1 MENVEH
7 GKFTQV
13 LLTLPWRVL
22 RFFGRIVRRFFV
34 AVGVLA
40 ALAVV
45 GYVEFESIIEALD
58 TRYASRID
66 AYLGSDRNAILRLH
80 DPAYFAQQTV
90 LVTEDQRTVACI
102 SSPEHRILIDDV
114 AEVPPTFVSA
124 ILASEDKNFFSHE
137 GIDKGAIVRALGKRV
152 LQESH
157 SGASTLTMQIAKHLR
172 GGTGRASTEIEK
184 IGDIVMALRIER
196 EFSREQL
203 LLKYVNMPYFGR
215 GQYGIEAASRAYFGK
230 PARDLAL
237 HQAAFIVALI
247 NKPALPDR
255 SFAMDPALRAPE
267 AIRDANWAEA
277 ARGTMRVLDLMLAE
291 AAITDVEHARTAD
304 LVEKSLRK
312 EIVPPGSGCGTHDHF
327 LERVRILYKD
337 RFPINRGGLTISITR
352 DDALQEV
359 LAKAV
364 DLTLSTYLARHAD
377 DADNDQLRAGAF
389 AVEFTG
395 DVLAE
400 VGNVNFRQLK
410 YDVIATG
417 WRQPGS
423 TFKIFTYGGLVEQ
436 LANEVLADKSAP
448 RKTDDVAAE
457 ILERCNVLDAPF
469 AVPLGRGRGIKQI
482 ENFHSRS
489 EPQYRGDI
497 SCRIAL
503 GESRNTAAM
512 RAGARAGIRHVIEL
526 AYRLGMPRDAKHVLQ
541 PYPTTAIGASEVN
554 PLSMASTAAFVNGG
568 FRVTPRFANDVCRE
582 GKSLLYK
589 DAANRPQ
596 DCDIKGENRPAPE
609 RLVHP
614 AVAAAM
620 TELLKGPLDIGPT
633 GTASALRS
641 GVIPG
646 MDPLS
651 EAVWKLTP
659 EARKK
664 RTLAFPLDK
673 AGEIAGKTGTAT
685 NADGRTS
692 DVWLLLF
699 VPGPPENPEKGIVL
713 GFWMGKDSK
722 DHPLGDRGSTGGP
735 GFAES
740 GARNWVHSAAT
751 VLAFLQKERGLLQ
764 PGYQFQPMA
773 RDEVLGDLE
782 ARKPAPAPQE
792 LIVPTKGASIDRP
805 DAARDATPPP
815 LAQSPTPPA
824 ASGGALL
831 YQTHCIACHD
841 KQIHWR
847 DRKLARDWAS
857 LAAQVRR
864 WQANIGLAWTNEEI
878 DEVVRYLNRTIY
890 RFPDEAPKQ
899 IG

>member
-1 MENVEH
+1 VIGQKNAAPDYVNQVPQYFTHGYCCSGGASRFAAADARLRVSTATRAALVQGLLLPWHLGERCLEQAVAGEGMMEKVEQS
-7 GKFTQV
+7 KLRLI
-13 LLTLPWRVL
+13 LLTLPWWVL
-22 RFFGRIVRRFFV
+22 RFFGRVIRRFFV

-45 GYVEFESIIEALD
+45 GYVEFESIIETID
-58 TRYASRID
+58 SRYSRQID
-66 AYLGSDRNAILRLH
+66 AYLGIDKKAISRLH
-80 DPAYFAQQTV
+80 DPAYFAQQSV
-90 LVTEDQRTVACI
+90 LVTEDQKTVACI

-114 AEVPPTFVSA
+114 AEVPPLFISS
-124 ILASEDKNFFSHE
+124 ILASEDKNFFTHE
-137 GIDKGAIVRALGKRV
+137 GIDKGAIVRALGKRI
-152 LQESH
+152 LQESR

-196 EFSREQL
+196 EFSREHL

-230 PARDLAL
+230 PAKDLAL

-255 SFAMDPALRAPE
+255 SFAMDPLLKVRE
-267 AIRDANWAEA
+267 EIRDANWAEA
-277 ARGTMRVLDLMLAE
+277 ARGTMRVLDLMLE
-291 AAITDVEHARTAD
+291 QGVITDVEYARAAN

-312 EIVPPGSGCGTHDHF
+312 EIVPPGTGCGTHDHF

-337 RFPINRGGLTISITR
+337 RFPINKGGLTISITR
-352 DDALQEV
+352 DDALQDV

-364 DLTLSTYLARHAD
+364 DLTLRTYLARHPND
-377 DADNDQLRAGAF
+377 VDNDQLRAGAF
-389 AVEFTG
+389 AVDFTG

-410 YDVIATG
+410 FDVIATG

-436 LANEVLADKSAP
+436 LTNEVLADKSP
-448 RKTDDVAAE
+448 RETVEEIAAE
-457 ILERCNVLDAPF
+457 VLERCTVLDAPVY
-469 AVPLGRGRGIKQI
+469 VPLGRGRGVKKI

-489 EPQYRGDI
+489 EPEYRGDI

-512 RAGARAGIRHVIEL
+512 RAGARAGIKNVIAL
-526 AYRLGMPRDAKHVLQ
+526 TYRLGMPRDEKHVLQ

-568 FRVTPRFANDVCRE
+568 FRVTPRFANDVCRD

-589 DAANRPQ
+589 DAEGRSE
-596 DCDIKGENRPAPE
+596 DCDIKGENRPPRE
-609 RLVHP
+609 RLMHP
-614 AVAAAM
+614 AVSAVM
-620 TELLKGPLDIGPT
+620 TELLRGPLDIGAT

-651 EAVWKLTP
+651 DAVWKLKP
-659 EARKK
+659 EERKK
-664 RTLAFPLDK
+664 RTLAFPLAK
-673 AGEIAGKTGTAT
+673 AGEIGGKTGTAT
-685 NADGRTS
+685 NADGKTS

-699 VPGPPENPEKGIVL
+699 VPGPSEHPERGIVL

-764 PGYQFQPMA
+764 PGYKFQPII
-773 RDEVLGDLE
+773 RDDALRNSD
-782 ARKPAPAPQE
+782 AKKPMHSPQE
-792 LIVPTKGASIDRP
+792 IIPVSTTGAIIDASGSTSKLTDYGRS
-805 DAARDATPPP
+805 ATP
-815 LAQSPTPPA
+815 
-824 ASGGALL
+824 
-831 YQTHCIACHD
+831 
-841 KQIHWR
+841 
-847 DRKLARDWAS
+847 
-857 LAAQVRR
+857 
-864 WQANIGLAWTNEEI
+864 
-878 DEVVRYLNRTIY
+878 
-890 RFPDEAPKQ
+890 
-899 IG
+899 